1 MTSEYSAKLAKLTR
15 IGLDNDVET
24 IVLRKQGSLS
34 WLFGGRSNVPNTLDA
49 ACFDAVIRD
58 GEVTIITNRIEA
70 PRLQDTEL
78 AGFELNWQIIDW
90 WQGRPGQLPTGA
102 GVGSDLPYAD
112 AIDLSEPIAQ
122 QRRSLDALQ
131 VAQLRGVAAD
141 TAAAM
146 TQAAQLLTPELT
158 EYEAAGVLAHSMM
171 GLEIDPVVLMVAGAR
186 RMPLHRH
193 PLPTSEL
200 LGNRVMLV
208 TCGRR
213 DGLIASSTRIVTFAP
228 VSKEERARYDAILEV
243 EADFLDNTRVG
254 LPIGE
259 IFAES
264 VKSYARNGFAPL
276 EWHRHHQGGFSG
288 WESREFP
295 ANPASP
301 QLVPENTVIAWN
313 PSGDGWKVEDTTLV
327 TSDGAEV
334 LDLDGVWPTLEVRGR
349 QRPDL
354 LELA

>member
-1 MTSEYSAKLAKLTR
+1 MTPEYSTKLAKLAR
-15 IGLDNDVET
+15 IGQENDVAA

-34 WLFGGRSNVPNTLDA
+34 WLFGCRSNVPNTLDA
-49 ACFDAVIRD
+49 ACFDAVIQD

-78 AGFELNWQIIDW
+78 SGYELNWQIIDW
-90 WQGRPGQLPTGA
+90 WQGRPGQLPTGT
-102 GVGSDLPYAD
+102 GVGSDLPYGD
-112 AIDLSEPIAQ
+112 VTDLSEPIAQ
-122 QRRSLDALQ
+122 LRRSLDNLQ
-131 VAQLRGVAAD
+131 VDQLRDVAAD
-141 TAAAM
+141 TAAAV

-158 EYEAAGVLAHSMM
+158 EYEAAGVLSHSLL
-171 GLEIDPVVLMVAGAR
+171 GFELDPVVLMVAGAR

-193 PLPTSEL
+193 PLPTNEL
-200 LGNRVMLV
+200 LGSRAMLV

-213 DGLIASSTRIVTFAP
+213 DGLIASATRIVTFEP
-228 VSKEERARYDAILEV
+228 VSNEETARYEAILEV

-254 LPIGE
+254 RPIGE
-259 IFAES
+259 ILAES
-264 VKSYARNGFAPL
+264 VQSYGRNGFNPD

-295 ANPASP
+295 ANPSST
-301 QLVPENTVIAWN
+301 QIVPENGVIAWN

-327 TSDGAEV
+327 TTAGVEI

-349 QRPDL
+349 LRPAL
-354 LELA
+354 LELR